1 MNKVII
7 VMRTTDPAIRKKVV
21 DLYLQ
26 GVGRNES
33 ARILGIGETTVT
45 DIIHAWERGIE
56 SQNQSLDGYQ
66 AVRELAI
73 ACKKNGISVTDFRS
87 NLRLRNFITRL
98 GPDVTESQV
107 EQYIANLSGSPNPQ
121 SLIKAAEQIAQISDV
136 PLSELE
142 ERIKTRQAEL
152 QALEAEKVQ
161 MQKGIEEGRKILD
174 AINVDKKAAEDF
186 LELKAEMNRYG
197 IGTGS
202 RSFLNVLHTFQKYGY
217 DPSKIMNA
225 FLELEDIKKL
235 KQETDSKSRA
245 LASKMEEVKDQLSFA
260 RQMLDLGVG
269 AEDFEQFI
277 SWKIAIIECAE
288 AEKLDLRSA
297 CWRLTNDLQQWRS
310 IGGLKKNIELLS
322 QQLNMME
329 IFNAQKQQALQT
341 LLILQNLYGV
351 SIDEI
356 VGLRKILDLAR
367 LGREWGGPGLGPGP
381 GVGVGAGA
389 QNTNNGGRGQHHAG
403 YPF

>member
-1 MNKVII
+1 
-7 VMRTTDPAIRKKVV
+7 MRATDPATRKKVV

-45 DIIHAWERGIE
+45 DIINAWRQGIE
-56 SQNQSLDGYQ
+56 SQNQSLDEYE
-66 AVRELAI
+66 AVRELAVH
-73 ACKKNGISVTDFRS
+73 CKKNGISVTDFRS

-161 MQKGIEEGRKILD
+161 IQKGIEEGRKILD

-186 LELKAEMNRYG
+186 LELKEEMVQCG
-197 IGTGS
+197 IGPADS
-202 RSFLNVLHTFQKYGY
+202 PRFLNVVHIFKKYGY

-225 FLELEDIKKL
+225 FLEVEDVKRL
-235 KQETDSKSRA
+235 KQETDSKCRT
-245 LASKMEEVKDQLSFA
+245 LDASMEEVKETLPWA
-260 RQMLDLGVG
+260 KQMLDLGIS
-269 AEDFEQFI
+269 FEQFFVFTDI
-277 SWKIAIIECAE
+277 VREFAE
-288 AEKLDLRSA
+288 EERMDPKAACYRVVQDLRF
-297 CWRLTNDLQQWRS
+297 LTHQF
-310 IGGLKKNIELLS
+310 GGLKRAI
-322 QQLNMME
+322 
-329 IFNAQKQQALQT
+329 QQAQQT
-341 LLILQNLYGV
+341 LAVMEAFTTSKQRAVMALMALESNGWTFQ
-351 SIDEI
+351 DI
-356 VGLRKILDLAR
+356 VGGLSRILDLGKR
-367 LGREWGGPGLGPGP
+367 QDWWNMTQ
-381 GVGVGAGA
+381 A
-389 QNTNNGGRGQHHAG
+389 QNWNNSGEGQHAG

>member
-1 MNKVII
+1 
-7 VMRTTDPAIRKKVV
+7 MRATDPATRKKVV

-45 DIIHAWERGIE
+45 DIINAWRQGIE
-56 SQNQSLDGYQ
+56 SQNQSLDEYE
-66 AVRELAI
+66 AVRELAVH
-73 ACKKNGISVTDFRS
+73 CKKNGISVTDFRS

-161 MQKGIEEGRKILD
+161 IQKGIEEGRKILD

-186 LELKAEMNRYG
+186 LELKEEMIQCG
-197 IGTGS
+197 IGPADS
-202 RSFLNVLHTFQKYGY
+202 PRFLNAVHIFKKYGY

-225 FLELEDIKKL
+225 FLEVEDVKRL
-235 KQETDSKSRA
+235 KRETDSKCRTLDA
-245 LASKMEEVKDQLSFA
+245 RMEEVKDTLPWAKQMHDLGVSFEQFFVFTDIVREFAEEERMHPKAACYRVVQDLRFLIHQFGGLNRAIQQAQQTLAVMDAFTATKQRAVMTLMALESNGWTFQDIVGGLS
-260 RQMLDLGVG
+260 RILDLGKRQ
-269 AEDFEQFI
+269 D
-277 SWKIAIIECAE
+277 
-288 AEKLDLRSA
+288 
-297 CWRLTNDLQQWRS
+297 
-310 IGGLKKNIELLS
+310 GG
-322 QQLNMME
+322 M
-329 IFNAQKQQALQT
+329 
-341 LLILQNLYGV
+341 
-351 SIDEI
+351 
-356 VGLRKILDLAR
+356 
-367 LGREWGGPGLGPGP
+367 
-381 GVGVGAGA
+381 
-389 QNTNNGGRGQHHAG
+389 
-403 YPF
+403 